1 MNLLEKNSEF
11 SILEI
16 RINPN
21 NFIYKYKTEGM
32 SPKDF
37 SNDHNLLKNLRD
49 GNINPKE
56 VYKSN

>member
-21 NFIYKYKTEGM
+21 NFIYKYKTAGM
-32 SPKDF
+32 NPKDF
-37 SNDHNLLKNLRD
+37 SNYQNLLKNLEMV
-49 GNINPKE
+49 I
-56 VYKSN
+56 